1 MKEIQHCLLG
11 IVEEE
16 THDLEH
22 VSASELG
29 EVVDMIK
36 DLSEAMYYSS
46 IVAAMEEA
54 SPEEKIAHD
63 KTHRMEDHMKLAAPE
78 AK

>member
-1 MKEIQHCLLG
+1 
-11 IVEEE
+11 
-16 THDLEH
+16 
-22 VSASELG
+22 
-29 EVVDMIK
+29 MIK